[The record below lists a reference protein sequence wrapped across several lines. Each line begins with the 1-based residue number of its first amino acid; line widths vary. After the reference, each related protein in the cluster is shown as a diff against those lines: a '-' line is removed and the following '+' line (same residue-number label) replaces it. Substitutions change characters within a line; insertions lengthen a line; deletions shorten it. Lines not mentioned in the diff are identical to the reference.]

1 MGLKLLTTNESLS
14 SMKESKPRIT
24 WDKVHHTIKKNGYLI
39 VQAVLNKF
47 TAEIQNANSINKKVV
62 DFNSVFG
69 VELQVKSG
77 FKSFLKQIFQI
88 CKSFK

>member
-1 MGLKLLTTNESLS
+1 MNLSLQWKNQNQESPGIKYTTQL
-14 SMKESKPRIT
+14 
-24 WDKVHHTIKKNGYLI
+24 KKNGYLI